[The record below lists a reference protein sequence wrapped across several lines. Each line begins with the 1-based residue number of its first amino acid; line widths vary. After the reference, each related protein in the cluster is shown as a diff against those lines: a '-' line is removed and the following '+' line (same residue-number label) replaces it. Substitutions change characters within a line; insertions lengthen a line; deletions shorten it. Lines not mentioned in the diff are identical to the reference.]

1 MGCCVLDRLHP
12 GVDGVDVVIL
22 VVIELLCQSLE
33 LSDAVVLSL
42 NVALEGLVDLLQCLW
57 GRERGRHVGRA
68 QWGREGE
75 RETCMVQ
82 WWRGGEGETC
92 RAQWWREG
100 EGGRHVGH
108 SGGERERGR
117 HAWYS
122 GGRGGHGL
130 S

>member
-68 QWGREGE
+68 QWGRE
-75 RETCMVQ
+75 
-82 WWRGGEGETC
+82 TC
-92 RAQWWREG
+92 RA
-100 EGGRHVGH
+100 VV
-108 SGGERERGR
+108 ERGR
-117 HAWYS
+117 EGDMYGTVVE
-122 GGRGGHGL
+122 GGRGGDM
-130 S
+130 